1 MVSLSCGH
9 CYCYNCQFR
18 PPLLKIQCRQCRE
31 RTGLVIE
38 NQLRLLV
45 QCYKHMCHVLAA
57 HMKQSQPEPSKND
70 AVVASSVVPDPVVE
84 MSQVDS
90 NAVKMDTG
98 AQASTESDPTISNAV
113 GTKQTGTEAG
123 RCDSLVGGE
132 GKEKLSAPVVTE
144 LDPIGQILRE
154 VQNGEKVSRAVLMI
168 KPPAKYLN
176 VRVSTPKKDH
186 SSHSQKIA
194 AVPVSVKLSK
204 SPKLHSISG
213 SPENDTLSANM
224 ADETL
229 TQSEPSSAAKSSG
242 KSKKSKKPFKQP
254 VDPDPSR
261 QLSSAQSTPDR
272 KVRVQHGT
280 LKKRKEELNAI
291 DVSYPDNEI
300 TKAKLSDILLSPED
314 WEVQSSC
321 LDKDHVIVTSSG
333 IEMNNDAP
341 PLLEQNPSSPEPP
354 WIRAGFKRSRSPLSP
369 RLYHTKRHKIQ
380 MVGKRQQ
387 RSTTSPGQGSAT
399 HAVME
404 EQHLEKE
411 GQFSAETP
419 QNDSASSTP
428 VQSGGEVTPSP
439 VKQRRKTPSGTSRC
453 RCGTNH
459 PQVLQ
464 KICARG
470 KCPCYSQGKACNRCL
485 CRNCHNPYQL
495 R

>member
-1 MVSLSCGH
+1 M
-9 CYCYNCQFR
+9 
-18 PPLLKIQCRQCRE
+18 
-31 RTGLVIE
+31 IE

-70 AVVASSVVPDPVVE
+70 AVAASSVVPDALVK
-84 MSQVDS
+84 MAQVDS
-90 NAVKMDTG
+90 NAAKMDTAAKAG
-98 AQASTESDPTISNAV
+98 TESDPTISNAV
-113 GTKQTGTEAG
+113 GTKPTGTEAG
-123 RCDSLVGGE
+123 SCDSLAGGE
-132 GKEKLSAPVVTE
+132 GKEKQSAPMVTE
-144 LDPIGQILRE
+144 LDPIEQILRE

-194 AVPVSVKLSK
+194 AAPVSVKLSK
-204 SPKLHSISG
+204 SPKLHGISG
-213 SPENDTLSANM
+213 SPENDTLSANT
-224 ADETL
+224 ADETV
-229 TQSEPSSAAKSSG
+229 TQNETSSAAKLAG
-242 KSKKSKKPFKQP
+242 KSKKSKKSFKQQ
-254 VDPDPSR
+254 VDLDPSR

-280 LKKRKEELNAI
+280 LKKRKEEVNAI

-300 TKAKLSDILLSPED
+300 TKAKLSDTLFPPED
-314 WEVQSSC
+314 WEVKSSC

-341 PLLEQNPSSPEPP
+341 PLLEQSPSSPEPP
-354 WIRAGFKRSRSPLSP
+354 WLRAGFKRSRSPLSP
-369 RLYHTKRHKIQ
+369 RLYHTKRRKIH
-380 MVGKRQQ
+380 MVAKRHQC
-387 RSTTSPGQGSAT
+387 SITSPGGSAT

-404 EQHLEKE
+404 EQHLGKE
-411 GQFSAETP
+411 EQSSAETP
-419 QNDSASSTP
+419 KNDSAGSTP
-428 VQSGGEVTPSP
+428 VQSVGEVTPSP
-439 VKQRRKTPSGTSRC
+439 AKQRRKTPSGTPRC

-470 KCPCYSQGKACNRCL
+470 KCPCFSQGKPCNRCL

>member
-57 HMKQSQPEPSKND
+57 HMKQSQSEPSKND
-70 AVVASSVVPDPVVE
+70 AVAASSVVPDAVVK
-84 MSQVDS
+84 MAQVDC
-90 NAVKMDTG
+90 NAAKMDTAAKAG
-98 AQASTESDPTISNAV
+98 TESDPTISNAV
-113 GTKQTGTEAG
+113 GTKQTGTESG
-123 RCDSLVGGE
+123 SCDSLVGGE
-132 GKEKLSAPVVTE
+132 GKEKQSAPVVTE

-194 AVPVSVKLSK
+194 AAPVSVKSSK
-204 SPKLHSISG
+204 STKLHSISR
-213 SPENDTLSANM
+213 SPENDTLSANK
-224 ADETL
+224 ADE
-229 TQSEPSSAAKSSG
+229 QSETSSAAKSAG
-242 KSKKSKKPFKQP
+242 KSKKSKKPFKQQA
-254 VDPDPSR
+254 DPDPSR

-280 LKKRKEELNAI
+280 LKKHKKEVNAI

-300 TKAKLSDILLSPED
+300 TKAKFSDILLPPED
-314 WEVQSSC
+314 WEVKSNC

-341 PLLEQNPSSPEPP
+341 PLLEQSPSSPEPP
-354 WIRAGFKRSRSPLSP
+354 WLRAGFKRSRSPLSP
-369 RLYHTKRHKIQ
+369 RLYDTKRRKIP
-380 MVGKRQQ
+380 MVEKRQQ
-387 RSTTSPGQGSAT
+387 CSTTSPGGA
-399 HAVME
+399 AANVVME
-404 EQHLEKE
+404 EQNLGKE
-411 GQFSAETP
+411 EQSSAETP
-419 QNDSASSTP
+419 KNDSAGSTP

-439 VKQRRKTPSGTSRC
+439 AKQRRKTPSGTPRC

-470 KCPCYSQGKACNRCL
+470 KCPCFSQGKPCNRCL